1 MLHAQAMCRDYYTLE
16 FMDRSVDTSPI
27 APALAAFFDNV
38 LDRSVAQLN
47 FKVRCALVLLPRF
60 LFLTCQHARCHS
72 SRYASRCIKQSSTVL
87 VVSNG
92 TLITQYVS
100 LAWKLRLQRHQTQS
114 HVATKSSAEPDM
126 QTLQLRSLARTLRLI
141 INQAKFLVLQQ
152 IILVLSLC

>member
-1 MLHAQAMCRDYYTLE
+1 MMVHAQAMCRDYYTLE

-47 FKVRCALVLLPRF
+47 FKVRCALDFAAQVCVLDVSTGQVS
-60 LFLTCQHARCHS
+60 LFKVCISVHQAEQHCA
-72 SRYASRCIKQSSTVL
+72 VL

-100 LAWKLRLQRHQTQS
+100 LAWNLRLQIESRVT
-114 HVATKSSAEPDM
+114 
-126 QTLQLRSLARTLRLI
+126 
-141 INQAKFLVLQQ
+141 
-152 IILVLSLC
+152 